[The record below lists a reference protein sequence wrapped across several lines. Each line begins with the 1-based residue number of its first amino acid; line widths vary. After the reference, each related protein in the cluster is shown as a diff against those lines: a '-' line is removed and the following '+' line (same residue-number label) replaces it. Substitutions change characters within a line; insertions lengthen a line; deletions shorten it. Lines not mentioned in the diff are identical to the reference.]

1 MLIAWLIL
9 TTIFIS
15 YLMFALHKSDMLP
28 HKKTAGFLGTMGLWF
43 ILSAVLAVV
52 INYFQTI

>member
-1 MLIAWLIL
+1 
-9 TTIFIS
+9 
-15 YLMFALHKSDMLP
+15 MFALHKSDMLP